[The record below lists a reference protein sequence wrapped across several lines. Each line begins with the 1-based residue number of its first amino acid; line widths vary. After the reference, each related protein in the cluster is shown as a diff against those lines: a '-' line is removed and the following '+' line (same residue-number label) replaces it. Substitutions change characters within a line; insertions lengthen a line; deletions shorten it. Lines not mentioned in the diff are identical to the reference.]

1 MKESYGAQH
10 VEIAWQYSDATS
22 NDIIQAREVIPASFS
37 RVTMPAN
44 ALTSTRVPT
53 NAPTTSMPTNPAP
66 GPSAGDCLYYIGE
79 ASFTAVAW
87 SPTTTYV
94 MGDIIRY
101 QNKKYMCETGNVSLC
116 NSADYSPS
124 VTTEVWRDVWIYQ
137 EDCPVPPDGTTST
150 ASPTNAPTTASPTIT
165 TREPTTAPTTSMPT
179 NSAPG
184 PSTGDCLYYIGDAS
198 FTAVPWS
205 STTTYVLFDIIR
217 YQNKKYMCET
227 GNVSLCNSADYSPS
241 VTTEVWRDVWIY
253 QEDCPVPPDGTTSTA
268 SPTNA
273 PTTASPTITTREPTT
288 APTTSMPTNSAPGPS
303 TGDCLYYIGDAS
315 FTAVPW
321 SSTTTYVLLDIIRYQ
336 NKKYMCETGDVSLC
350 NSADYSPSVTTE
362 LWRDVWIYQEDCPV
376 PPDGTTSTASP
387 TNAPTTASPTIMT
400 REPTTAPTTSMPT
413 NSAPGPSTGDCLY
426 YIGDASFT
434 AVPWSSTTTYVLFD
448 IIRYQNKKYMC
459 ETGDVS
465 LCNSADYSPSVTTEL
480 WRDVWIYQEDCPV
493 PPDGTTSTASP
504 TNAPTTASP
513 TNMCTYMNMD
523 GVAIPVYPWSS
534 STSYTSGD
542 HVRLNDQKYMCN
554 DGSGQ
559 CNWETYKPTTDPDGI
574 WRNVWII
581 SGICG

>member
-1 MKESYGAQH
+1 M
-10 VEIAWQYSDATS
+10 EIAWQYSDATS

-79 ASFTAVAW
+79 ASFTTVAW

-150 ASPTNAPTTASPTIT
+150 ASPTNAPTTASPTI
-165 TREPTTAPTTSMPT
+165 
-179 NSAPG
+179 
-184 PSTGDCLYYIGDAS
+184 
-198 FTAVPWS
+198 
-205 STTTYVLFDIIR
+205 
-217 YQNKKYMCET
+217 
-227 GNVSLCNSADYSPS
+227 
-241 VTTEVWRDVWIY
+241 
-253 QEDCPVPPDGTTSTA
+253 
-268 SPTNA
+268 
-273 PTTASPTITTREPTT
+273 
-288 APTTSMPTNSAPGPS
+288 
-303 TGDCLYYIGDAS
+303 
-315 FTAVPW
+315 
-321 SSTTTYVLLDIIRYQ
+321 
-336 NKKYMCETGDVSLC
+336 
-350 NSADYSPSVTTE
+350 
-362 LWRDVWIYQEDCPV
+362 
-376 PPDGTTSTASP
+376 
-387 TNAPTTASPTIMT
+387 MT

-413 NSAPGPSTGDCLY
+413 NSSPGPSTGDCLY